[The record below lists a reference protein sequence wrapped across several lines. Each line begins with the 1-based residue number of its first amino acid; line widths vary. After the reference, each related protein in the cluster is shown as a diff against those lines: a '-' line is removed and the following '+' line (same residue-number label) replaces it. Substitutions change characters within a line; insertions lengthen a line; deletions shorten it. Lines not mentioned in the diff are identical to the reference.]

1 MNKIRYWKDE
11 AGLPLRKLTDI
22 NLQFPKEFQRRPLY
36 EAKWLKSTDH
46 YTSPVPFTVATVRD
60 YMLQHPDTILMLRL
74 IGERY
79 HCRSAH
85 VRHS

>member
-1 MNKIRYWKDE
+1 MDKIRYWKDKD
-11 AGLPLRKLTDI
+11 GLLLRKLKDI

-36 EAKWLKSTDH
+36 EAKWLRTTDH
-46 YTSPVPFTVATVRD
+46 HYSPVPFTVAAVRD
-60 YMLQHPDTILMLRL
+60 YMLQHPDTVLMLRL
-74 IGERY
+74 IGKHY